1 MRGIRPSTLIL
12 CFSQTNERDSSE
24 YINIMF
30 SQTNER
36 DCPSTLILCFHKQIL
51 EIRTSSLILCFSQTN
66 ERFVRVH

>member
-1 MRGIRPSTLIL
+1 MRGIRPSTSIL

-30 SQTNER
+30 SQTNEGF
-36 DCPSTLILCFHKQIL
+36 SEYINIM
-51 EIRTSSLILCFSQTN
+51 FSQRN

>member
-1 MRGIRPSTLIL
+1 MRENLPSTLIL

-36 DCPSTLILCFHKQIL
+36 D
-51 EIRTSSLILCFSQTN
+51 SSEYINIMFSQTN

>member
-12 CFSQTNERDSSE
+12 CFHKQMRDSSE

-30 SQTNER
+30 SQTNEIR
-36 DCPSTLILCFHKQIL
+36 PSTFVKQMRYVRVNIM
-51 EIRTSSLILCFSQTN
+51 FSQTN

>member
-12 CFSQTNERDSSE
+12 CFHKQMRDSSEYINIMFSQKKSEIRPIKLILCFHKQMRDSSE

-36 DCPSTLILCFHKQIL
+36 
-51 EIRTSSLILCFSQTN
+51 
-66 ERFVRVH
+66 FVRVH